1 MAALAGAQTVSTQNP
16 DDPRRVEEL
25 ERANASLRRSAR
37 RWRHAF
43 TALAVA
49 GALVGAATRALPG
62 PQDNPPPADAPGPGQ
77 EVVIVGDEIV
87 PTYANF
93 ARVTATPEEVI
104 LDFALNPQPFQAGKQ
119 EVHANQR
126 IVVGF
131 YTAKRLLLAL
141 GMTLQRHE
149 KTFGSIEI
157 DPRKRAEAAKGKG
170 TRDERS

>member
-1 MAALAGAQTVSTQNP
+1 MAENP
-16 DDPRRVEEL
+16 LDTRRVDAL
-25 ERANASLRRSAR
+25 ERAQASAR
-37 RWRHAF
+37 RWRRAF

-49 GALVGAATRALPG
+49 VVLVGAGSQAWSVGQGPG
-62 PQDNPPPADAPGPGQ
+62 EQDNAQPQAGQ
-77 EVVIVGDEIV
+77 EVVIVDSSIV

-104 LDFALNPQPFQAGKQ
+104 LDFALNQQPFQAGKQ

-149 KTFGSIEI
+149 KTFGTIEI
-157 DPRKRAEAAKGKG
+157 DPRKRAEAAKN
-170 TRDERS
+170 RNAPDERS